1 MKSREIISNYL
12 LCDWLINVFSLEDE
26 SHEVAVWD
34 TADFSLLQS
43 NIHSTKLNLLLLTSV
58 PVAVDT
64 SYAPWT
70 VAGLYAK

>member
-12 LCDWLINVFSLEDE
+12 LCDWLINVFSSEDE

-34 TADFSLLQS
+34 TANFSLLQS

-58 PVAVDT
+58 PVDT
-64 SYAPWT
+64 SYTPWT